1 MPFQSVRAG
10 AVQSRTLYV
19 REVSREELMA
29 CGRLKQRPQSA
40 SEPTTPMLLADRVQD
55 AHQDLLDDADTRIEV
70 LPSGCD
76 LVQLEILPQLSDG
89 GRDYE
94 RDCKSQ
100 LAERRSLSLPTL
112 FASALKFYRV
122 LDAPSA
128 PAGHRDAW
136 FKVSVVVAGRAGN
149 ASDDRFC
156 LGQQSEFKALTDIV
170 GQQPEVSAESLN
182 SVITAAM
189 PQFCEPEPEKP
200 PSREDEAAVLGSTR
214 KANDG
219 FRQLSYV
226 RRWPFR
232 VPSGRRAS
240 AKVFVLFVV
249 VFSLLIMT
257 SAVSKGRGKR
267 LRGLGL
273 TSSIV
278 RALAVK
284 YGFKTQMHQLTSHV

>member
-1 MPFQSVRAG
+1 MPSQSVRAG
-10 AVQSRTLYV
+10 AVQTRTVYV
-19 REVSREELMA
+19 REVSREELLA
-29 CGRLKQRPQSA
+29 CGRLKQRPRSV

-70 LPSGCD
+70 LSPGCD
-76 LVQLEILPQLSDG
+76 FVQLEILPQLSDG

-136 FKVSVVVAGRAGN
+136 VKFFVVAGRAGN
-149 ASDDRFC
+149 ASDGRFC

-189 PQFCEPEPEKP
+189 PQFCEPEPEKA
-200 PSREDEAAVLGSTR
+200 PSREDEAAVLGLIR
-214 KANDG
+214 KANGG
-219 FRQLSYV
+219 FRQLRYAS
-226 RRWPFR
+226 RWPFR

-240 AKVFVLFVV
+240 AKAFVLFFVV
-249 VFSLLIMT
+249 LSFLIMA

-267 LRGLGL
+267 LRGFGL
-273 TSSIV
+273 TFGIV

-284 YGFKTQMHQLTSHV
+284 YGTVSSQMHPVD